1 LFLYLVGHHKFTDD
15 DGYMLLGTYAGL
27 AYALPLVGG
36 MLADRFLGMRKAVVF
51 GGLLLV
57 LGQLGMAY
65 TGDPAVGVQGQAEL
79 DELAIQVMYMSL
91 ALIGVGVG
99 FLKPNISTI
108 VGKLY
113 RGDDPRRDSG
123 FTIFYMGINI
133 GALMSALIVGYI
145 GIEYGW
151 GWGFGLSGVLML
163 FGLGQF
169 LWGQRHLHGHAEPP
183 D

>member
-1 LFLYLVGHHKFTDD
+1 
-15 DGYMLLGTYAGL
+15 
-27 AYALPLVGG
+27 
-36 MLADRFLGMRKAVVF
+36 
-51 GGLLLV
+51 
-57 LGQLGMAY
+57 LGMAY

-183 D
+183 DPAALRRPVVAGLSTELLIYLGGLLATVMVWQVLQTKIDLGPLGALV